1 MYRPIKTMHLLNIVL
16 QITMCIIQGFYHSH
30 QYFEL
35 ATCQQI
41 ETEKLSIKAAP
52 TYKTNKKT
60 RPSILCVNHQ
70 MSRSEQPLS
79 LTMGFAQLSPSLES
93 SSWMR
98 IV

>member
-52 TYKTNKKT
+52 TYKTNKK
-60 RPSILCVNHQ
+60 LDHVYC
-70 MSRSEQPLS
+70 
-79 LTMGFAQLSPSLES
+79 A
-93 SSWMR
+93 
-98 IV
+98 